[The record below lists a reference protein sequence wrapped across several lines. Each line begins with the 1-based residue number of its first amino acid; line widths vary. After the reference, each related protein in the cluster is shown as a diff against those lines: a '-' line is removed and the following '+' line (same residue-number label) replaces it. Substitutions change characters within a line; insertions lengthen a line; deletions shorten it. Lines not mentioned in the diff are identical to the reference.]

1 MFLSEN
7 DQKLNQLFD
16 ELVPRSGK
24 SESLAG
30 EIVRATARIG
40 YRYFN
45 DGDRIGQG
53 YGKETCNPAA
63 RFLLNRSSEDIAD
76 LVKRMWQPVTN
87 HDYES
92 LLDDL
97 TGAVV
102 QYINDHPELREQETE
117 DMFDY
122 YDADED
128 RDDDEDDE
136 DF

>member
-1 MFLSEN
+1 MILSEN
-7 DQKLNQLFD
+7 DQHLNQLFD

-76 LVKRMWQPVTN
+76 LVKLMWQPITN

-128 RDDDEDDE
+128 RDDDEDEE
-136 DF
+136 DL

>member
-1 MFLSEN
+1 
-7 DQKLNQLFD
+7 
-16 ELVPRSGK
+16 
-24 SESLAG
+24 
-30 EIVRATARIG
+30 
-40 YRYFN
+40 
-45 DGDRIGQG
+45 
-53 YGKETCNPAA
+53 
-63 RFLLNRSSEDIAD
+63 
-76 LVKRMWQPVTN
+76 MWQPITH

-97 TGAVV
+97 AGTVV

-136 DF
+136 DL

>member
-1 MFLSEN
+1 MILSEN
-7 DQKLNQLFD
+7 DQHLNQLFD

-76 LVKRMWQPVTN
+76 LVKRMWQPITH

-136 DF
+136 DL